1 MAPDVRKPPIL
12 RNAPLYLG
20 ALLTH
25 RETFGLLA
33 NWLQGPLSFLCLLLP
48 NVKDEPRLRPA
59 GRLLRSRHD
68 GRGRWLWRLV
78 SPFHRRE

>member
-48 NVKDEPRLRPA
+48 NVKDEPRP
-59 GRLLRSRHD
+59 RLAPKAAPQPTCQTWALA
-68 GRGRWLWRLV
+68 LA
-78 SPFHRRE
+78 PC

>member
-25 RETFGLLA
+25 RETFGSLA

-48 NVKDEPRLRPA
+48 NVKDEPRLRLAHQAAPP
-59 GRLLRSRHD
+59 RLCQTWALA
-68 GRGRWLWRLV
+68 LATC
-78 SPFHRRE
+78 